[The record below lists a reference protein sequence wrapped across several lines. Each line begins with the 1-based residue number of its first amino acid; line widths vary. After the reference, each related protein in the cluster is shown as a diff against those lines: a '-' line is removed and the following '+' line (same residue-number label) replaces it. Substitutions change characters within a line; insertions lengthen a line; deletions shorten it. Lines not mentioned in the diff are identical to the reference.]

1 MKANMVKIERA
12 RVEEAQEIKQ
22 VLSET
27 WVDTYGPFLSQETI
41 RKVTSAWHDPKLLAS
56 QIKDP
61 GIFFGVAK
69 DENDRIL
76 GLVTARKRDTDT
88 VVIFRLYV
96 HPQHQRKGIG
106 SRLLEEAA
114 LAFSGARRI
123 QLEIEEQNHKGL
135 AFYLKQGFTE
145 IGRKEERVEDEVLK
159 VIEMEKR
166 LT

>member
-1 MKANMVKIERA
+1 MVKIERA
-12 RVEEAQEIKQ
+12 KVEEAQEIKQ

-27 WVDTYGPFLSQETI
+27 WVDTYGLFLSQETI
-41 RKVTSAWHDPKLLAS
+41 RKVTSAWHDPKLLTL
-56 QIKDP
+56 QIQDP
-61 GIFFGVAK
+61 GIFFGVAE

-76 GLVTARKRDTDT
+76 GLVTARKRGTDT
-88 VVIFRLYV
+88 VVISRLYV

-106 SRLLEEAA
+106 SRLLEESV
-114 LAFSGARRI
+114 LAFSGVRRI

-135 AFYLKQGFTE
+135 AFYLKQGFKE
-145 IGRKEERVEDEVLK
+145 IGRKEERIEDEVLK

>member
-1 MKANMVKIERA
+1 MVKIERA

-56 QIKDP
+56 QIQDP
-61 GIFFGVAK
+61 EIFFGVAK
-69 DENDRIL
+69 DESDRIL
-76 GLVTARKRDTDT
+76 GLVTARKRGVDT
-88 VVIFRLYV
+88 VAIFRLYV

-106 SRLLEEAA
+106 SRLLEESV

-135 AFYLKQGFTE
+135 AFYFKQGFKE

>member
-1 MKANMVKIERA
+1 MVKIERA
-12 RVEEAQEIKQ
+12 KVEEVQEIKQ

-41 RKVTSAWHDPKLLAS
+41 LKVTSTWHDPKLLAL
-56 QIKDP
+56 QIQDP

-96 HPQHQRKGIG
+96 HPRHQRKGIG
-106 SRLLEEAA
+106 GRLLEESV
-114 LAFSGARRI
+114 LAFSGVRRI

-135 AFYLKQGFTE
+135 AFYLKQGFKE
-145 IGRKEERVEDEVLK
+145 VGRKEEWVEDEVLK